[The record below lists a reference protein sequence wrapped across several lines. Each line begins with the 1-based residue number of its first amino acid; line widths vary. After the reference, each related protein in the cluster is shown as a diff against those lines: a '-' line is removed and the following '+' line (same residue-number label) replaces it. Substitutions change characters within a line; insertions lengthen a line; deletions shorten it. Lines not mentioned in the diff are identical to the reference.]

1 MRIGFF
7 TDYTYPG
14 GHGVETTIDAFGK
27 GLAARCH
34 EVFIYAPY
42 DKEIKDT
49 KENIFR
55 FRAVKLQ
62 KNPKMFLSFPL
73 LPVGKSRKEILDFK
87 LDIVHAHSALALGM
101 LAKQIARKQKIPL
114 IYEQHTDYPTWLKDN
129 LRDKLIL
136 PRIVEGWV
144 SRYAN
149 QADAIIAPS
158 PKIKL
163 SLEKWKVKRP
173 IYFLPNCID
182 LDLFHKDR
190 SKRDELRKK
199 YDISLDARVL
209 IFVGRLSREKN
220 LIFLLQAAAEVVK
233 KEPNTVLMLVGEG
246 YQKEKL
252 QKTAEELGIGKN
264 IRLTGF
270 IPHDQVSLF
279 YNASDL
285 FVMSS
290 LSEVMPVVVMEALA
304 TGLPCVVLDDLAF
317 HDTVFE
323 GENGFVVKENEPAR
337 FADKVLELLQNK
349 GLYEKFSKKAEE
361 VAQGFGIEEQTKKL
375 LEIYKTVA
383 EEKIAKL

>member
-14 GHGVETTIDAFGK
+14 GHGVETTIDAFQK
-27 GLAARCH
+27 GLEATGH

-49 KENIFR
+49 KKNIFR
-55 FRAVKLQ
+55 FRALKLQ
-62 KNPKMFLSFPL
+62 KNPKMFFSFFL
-73 LPVGKSRKEILDFK
+73 LPVGKTRKEVMDFK
-87 LDIVHAHSALALGM
+87 LDVVHAHSALTLGM
-101 LAKQIARKQKIPL
+101 FAKQIAKKQKIPL
-114 IYEQHTDYPTWLKDN
+114 VYEQHTDYPTWLKDN
-129 LRDKLIL
+129 LRDKFIL

-158 PKIKL
+158 PKIKATL
-163 SLEKWKVKRP
+163 LKWKVKKP

-182 LDLFHKDR
+182 FELFHKDR
-190 SKRDELRKK
+190 SGRDEFRKK
-199 YDISLDARVL
+199 YAIAPDAKVL

-220 LIFLLQAAAEVVK
+220 LIFLLEALAEIVK
-233 KEPNTVLMLVGEG
+233 KNKNVVLMLVGEG

-252 QKTAEELGIGKN
+252 KKTAEELGITAN
-264 IRLTGF
+264 VRFTGF
-270 IPHDQVSLF
+270 IPHEKVAQY
-279 YNASDL
+279 YNASDV

-290 LSEVMPVVVMEALA
+290 LSEVMPVVVLEAEA

-323 GENGFVVKENEPAR
+323 GENGFVVKEKSSSS
-337 FADKVLELLQNK
+337 FAEKTLELLGNK
-349 GLYEKFSKKAEE
+349 ELYDKFSAKAEE
-361 VAQGFGIEEQTKKL
+361 VAKGFGIEEQTKKL
-375 LEIYKTVA
+375 LEIYATVA
-383 EEKIAKL
+383 KKQID